1 MLSQNIPWSNSD
13 SKAIYFGFFA
23 KIVNPLILSLDSVGT
38 YISVE
43 IIISLIIQCL
53 YLVMMIFFADIYNR
67 KIDLVSKFF

>member
-38 YISVE
+38 YISV
-43 IIISLIIQCL
+43 
-53 YLVMMIFFADIYNR
+53 
-67 KIDLVSKFF
+67 